1 MVDRVEDDAPVRP
14 ERIAITA
21 VFASNGFLFGALFSR
36 MSEIKRGLA
45 LDDAEFGIALVG
57 LPVGLLVAQP
67 LTAALITRTGSARV
81 TRAALLL
88 SPFAFLLPTLAPSL
102 PVLVGAMLIVGFV
115 NGSLDVA
122 MNAQGV
128 EVERALA
135 TRLFGSL
142 HAAFSFG
149 GLAGAGTSA
158 AFAAAGVGLEPGLVA
173 VAVIVLAATAAV
185 WRRLV
190 PDAAREAG
198 PLFAVPPR
206 AVLVLGVIAFCTLM
220 AEGAIADWS
229 AVYLRETL
237 AAGAGGAAL
246 GLAAFSLAMGSG
258 RLVSDRIAEAW
269 GSDRLA
275 RAGAATTVAGLLV
288 VVAAQSPAVAIA
300 GFAVV
305 GLGLSSI
312 FPLALRAA
320 AAHTE
325 LSVGA
330 AVAGVAT
337 TGYLGFLAGPA
348 LIGFVSQATS
358 LRTALLGLAGLS
370 AVTLVL
376 AGAARDR

>member
-1 MVDRVEDDAPVRP
+1 MRP

-21 VFASNGFLFGALFSR
+21 VFACNGYLFGALFSR

-67 LTAALITRTGSARV
+67 LTAAVIARAGSARV
-81 TRAALLL
+81 TRSALLL
-88 SPFAFLLPTLAPSL
+88 SPFAFLLPTLAGSL
-102 PVLVGAMLIVGFV
+102 AVLVAVMLVVGYV
-115 NGSLDVA
+115 NGTLDVA

-128 EVERALA
+128 EVERALG
-135 TRLFGSL
+135 TRMFGSL

-149 GLAGAGTSA
+149 GLAGAGSSA
-158 AFAAAGVGLEPGLVA
+158 AVAAAGIGLEAGMVGVA
-173 VAVIVLAATAAV
+173 AVVVAAAAAV

-190 PDAAREAG
+190 PDAAREQG

-206 AVLVLGVIAFCTLM
+206 AVLLLGVVAFCALM
-220 AEGAIADWS
+220 TEGAIADWS

-237 AAGAGGAAL
+237 DAGAGTAAL
-246 GLAAFSLAMGSG
+246 GLASFSLAMGTG
-258 RLVSDRIAEAW
+258 RLLSDRVATHW

-275 RAGAATTVAGLLV
+275 RAGAVTTVAGLALV
-288 VVAAQSPAVAIA
+288 VLAQSPAPAVA
-300 GFAVV
+300 GFGIA

-330 AVAGVAT
+330 AIAGVAT

-348 LIGFVSQATS
+348 LIGFVSDATS

-370 AVTLVL
+370 AVTLIL